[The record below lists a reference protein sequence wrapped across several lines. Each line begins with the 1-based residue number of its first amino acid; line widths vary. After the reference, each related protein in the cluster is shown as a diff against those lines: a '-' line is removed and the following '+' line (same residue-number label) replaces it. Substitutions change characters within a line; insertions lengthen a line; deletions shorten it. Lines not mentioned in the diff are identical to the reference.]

1 MNFKINVS
9 NYFGV
14 DHEKYLDEL
23 QAYAITN
30 PSSYMQMRAAIID
43 KVKKSNMEMIY
54 NLFYNL
60 LTTGND
66 QTGGAHILALTP
78 GPGGAWEAI
87 FRPNMSIQD
96 VSEKALSAVKTMNK
110 IIDDVMND
118 LIPNN
123 FLKITHDVQRT
134 KAAGDAF
141 GV

>member
-1 MNFKINVS
+1 MNFKIDVG

-14 DHEKYLDEL
+14 DHETYLDNL
-23 QAYAITN
+23 QAHAITN
-30 PSSYMQMRAAIID
+30 PSDYMNMRAAIIE
-43 KVKKSNMEMIY
+43 KVKKENMVTMY

-60 LTTGND
+60 LTLGRDSKGNNLV
-66 QTGGAHILALTP
+66 TGGLVP
-78 GPGGAWEAI
+78 SKQWEDL
-87 FRPNMSIQD
+87 FVPNMSKQQ

-110 IIDDVMND
+110 LIDDVMND
-118 LIPNN
+118 LIPKN